1 MDTSE
6 SDGGVSPSV
15 RPGWMGTCENLAVA
29 NGLRLRPMRLGDE
42 RDVLAA
48 HAALDDYDFLL
59 GRDDPARWAEYVERR
74 QQWALGRDLPPGWV
88 PTTFLIAV
96 AVGAI
101 VGRSSIRHELNEFL
115 ATVGGHVGYAVLP
128 RYRGRGYAT
137 EILRQSLVVARSLGI
152 DRVLVTCDEDNPAS
166 ARVIEKCGGT
176 FEGSV
181 DDGSSAT
188 RKLRYWI
195 D

>member
-1 MDTSE
+1 VTISF
-6 SDGGVSPSV
+6 
-15 RPGWMGTCENLAVA
+15 VA
-29 NGLRLRPMRLGDE
+29 DELRLRPIRLDDE
-42 RDVLAA
+42 AAVLAA

-59 GRDDPARWAEYVERR
+59 GSGDPARWAEYVERR
-74 QQWALGRDLPPGWV
+74 QQWALGRNLPPGWV
-88 PTTFLIAV
+88 PTTFLIAIV
-96 AVGAI
+96 DDEI

-115 ATVGGHVGYAVLP
+115 ATLGGHIGYTVLP
-128 RYRGRGYAT
+128 RHRRRGYAT

-152 DRVLVTCDEDNPAS
+152 DRVLVTCDGDNTAS
-166 ARVIEKCGGT
+166 AGVIEKCGGI

-181 DDGSSAT
+181 DDRSSGT